1 MATEGKAS
9 EERISQFDYDLLP
22 ELSTLLGIDAV
33 QMAKEMEENEEK
45 LRAKMQKGFN
55 SQMRS
60 EVKRLKTFMTYESY
74 SSWIP
79 SEMAAAGFYFTGVKS
94 GIQCFC
100 CSLILFGTSLR
111 NFPIEDHK
119 KFRPRCE
126 FLLGKDVGNIAKYDV
141 RVKNPGKKLR
151 GDKARYRNE
160 ETRLESF
167 KNWPFYAHGIS
178 PHALSAAGFIFTG
191 ERDTV
196 QCFSC
201 DGCLGDWEEGDNPW
215 KEHAKWFPKCE
226 YLQSKKSSDE
236 IAQYIE
242 SYKGFVDVTGEH
254 FVNSWFKRELLMASA
269 YCNDSVF
276 ANEELRLDTFKKWP
290 HKSGLKVAALAR
302 AGLFYTGVEDIVQC
316 FSCGGCLHNWKE
328 EDDPLEDHTKH
339 FPNCPFLQNM
349 KSTSEVIP
357 DLQSHGELPKVM
369 ETTTESNLEDSEAVN
384 SIGPEVAQD
393 KTQWFQEAKNL
404 SEKLRAVYTSAS
416 FRHMSLLELS
426 SKVAT
431 DHLLGCDLSI
441 ISKHISST
449 VQEPMVLPEVFA
461 NLNSVMCVEG
471 ETGSG
476 KTVLLKKIAFLWAS
490 GCCPLLNRF
499 HLVFYLS
506 LSSTRPDQGLASI
519 ICDQLLKTEG
529 TNTEICMM
537 NIIRQL
543 KNQVLFLLDD
553 YKEMCSFPQVIEKLI
568 KKNHSLRSCLL
579 IAIHTNRARN
589 IRRYLDTIL
598 EIQAFPFY
606 NTVFL
611 LRRLF
616 PHNMTRLQK
625 MMVHFGKNTNL
636 QGIQKTPLFVA
647 AICTNWF
654 QCPFDQFFDD
664 VAVFKSYMD
673 YLFLKHKSTAERFKE
688 IISSCSELALKGF
701 FSSCFEFTDNDL
713 EEAGVDEDED
723 LTMCLMSKFTAQRLR
738 PVYQF
743 FSPTFQEFLAGIRL
757 IELLDSDRQDDQDLG
772 LYYLKQIKSSMMAVF
787 PYENFLKYVSSHPS
801 SKAGPKLVS
810 HLLHLVDNKESLE
823 DTSENDDYLK
833 HRPDISTYMEF
844 LRVIWHLTPNTYY
857 SLVSKRL
864 LDLALKIAY
873 QSNTVAACS
882 PFILQFLQ
890 GRTLTLNMLN
900 LQYFFDHPESL
911 LLLKS
916 IVVSIQG
923 KKRKNFPN
931 FSSLEKC
938 WEINKSQVPTIDQD
952 YASTFKPMKEF
963 EENLAE
969 QEETI
974 NSFLDLQHRAPPD
987 ISAGYWKLPSKQ
999 YKIPLLEVQVTSVD
1013 AVDQEMLRVLMEV
1026 FSASQHIELHLDHS
1040 SGFIESIRPA
1050 LELNKTS
1057 VTKCSIHQCELCAP
1071 EQELLLTLPSLESL
1085 NISGTIQLQDQIFPN
1100 LDKFLCLKELSV
1112 KLDDKP
1118 NTFSVIPEEFPNLHH
1133 MEKLLIHI
1141 LGEDDSSK
1149 LVTLIQ
1155 NSPNLRV
1162 FHLKCNFFSKFESLM
1177 TALTSCKKLEEIWF
1191 SESFFNVI
1199 PFVTILPNFLS
1210 LKILNLSFQQFPDKE
1225 TSEKFAYT
1233 LGSLNHLEELILPTG
1248 DGIRQVAKLII
1259 QQCQQLQCLRVLSF
1273 YQVLNDDSLM
1283 EIAKVAINGGFQKL
1297 ENLNLSI
1304 NHEITEEGY
1313 RNFFRALDNLPNL
1326 QELTISR
1333 HFTACIKAQA
1343 TTVKA
1348 LSQCVLRLPSLT
1360 RLQMLSWLLD
1370 AEDLALLDAMKER
1383 HPKSKHLI
1391 ISWKWILPFSPII
1404 QK

>member
-9 EERISQFDYDLLP
+9 KERIPAFDYDLLP

-33 QMAKEMEENEEK
+33 QMAKEMEENEEEI
-45 LRAKMQKGFN
+45 RAKMQKGFN
-55 SQMRS
+55 SEMRS
-60 EVKRLKTFMTYESY
+60 EAKRLKTFVTYESY
-74 SSWIP
+74 SSWTP
-79 SEMAAAGFYFTGVKS
+79 PEMAAAGFYFTGVKS
-94 GIQCFC
+94 GVQCFC

-111 NFPIEDHK
+111 KFPIENHK
-119 KFRPRCE
+119 KFHPHCE

-151 GDKARYRNE
+151 GDKARYQNE

-167 KNWPFYAHGIS
+167 KKWPFYARGTS
-178 PHALSAAGFIFTG
+178 PHALSTAGFVFTG
-191 ERDTV
+191 KRDTV

-201 DGCLGDWEEGDNPW
+201 GGCLGDWEEGDNPW

-226 YLQSKKSSDE
+226 FLQSKKSSEE

-242 SYKGFVDVTGEH
+242 NYKGFVDVTGEH
-254 FVNSWFKRELLMASA
+254 FMNSWVKRELPMASA

-276 ANEELRLDTFKKWP
+276 ANEELRLDTFKNWP
-290 HKSGLKVAALAR
+290 HKSRLRVAALAR
-302 AGLFYTGVEDIVQC
+302 AGLFYTGIEDMVQC
-316 FSCGGCLHNWKE
+316 FSCGGCLEKWKE
-328 EDDPLEDHTKH
+328 EDDPFEDHTKY

-349 KSTSEVIP
+349 KSAAEVIP
-357 DLQSHGELPKVM
+357 DLQSHGELPE
-369 ETTTESNLEDSEAVN
+369 ETTTESNLENSEAVN
-384 SIGPEVAQD
+384 STGPEVAQGE
-393 KTQWFQEAKNL
+393 TQWFQEAKSL
-404 SEKLRAVYTSAS
+404 SEQLRAVYTTAS
-416 FRHMSLLELS
+416 FRHMSLPELS
-426 SKVAT
+426 SKLAT

-461 NLNSVMCVEG
+461 NLKSVMCVEG

-499 HLVFYLS
+499 QLVFYLS
-506 LSSTRPDQGLASI
+506 LNSTRRDQGLASI
-519 ICDQLLKTEG
+519 ICDQLLETEG
-529 TNTEICMM
+529 TVTELCLM

-579 IAIHTNRARN
+579 IAIHTNRARD

-606 NTVFL
+606 NTIFL

-616 PHNMTRLQK
+616 PHNITRLQK
-625 MMVHFGKNTNL
+625 IMVHFGKNKNL
-636 QGIQKTPLFVA
+636 QVIQKTPLFVA
-647 AICTNWF
+647 AICINWF
-654 QCPFDQFFDD
+654 QCPFDQSFDD
-664 VAVFKSYMD
+664 VAVFKSYMEC
-673 YLFLKHKSTAERFKE
+673 LFLKHKSTAELFKA
-688 IISSCSELALKGF
+688 IVSSCGELALKGF
-701 FSSCFEFTDNDL
+701 FSSCFEFSGDDL
-713 EEAGVDEDED
+713 AEVGVDEDED

-743 FSPTFQEFLAGIRL
+743 LNPTFQEFLAAIRL
-757 IELLDSDRQDDQDLG
+757 NELLDSDRQDNQDLG
-772 LYYLKQIKSSMMAVF
+772 LYYLKQIKSPMMAVY
-787 PYENFLKYVSSHPS
+787 PYENFLNYVSSHPS
-801 SKAGPKLVS
+801 SKAGPKLVF

-823 DTSENDDYLK
+823 DMSENDDYLK
-833 HRPDISTYMEF
+833 HRPDISANMEF
-844 LRVIWHLTPNTYY
+844 FRIIWQMTPDSYF
-857 SLVSKRL
+857 SLVSKHL
-864 LDLALKIAY
+864 LVLALKIAY
-873 QSNTVAACS
+873 RSNSVAACS
-882 PFILQFLQ
+882 PFILEFLQ
-890 GRTLTLNMLN
+890 GRTLTLDVLN
-900 LQYFFDHPESL
+900 LQYFLDHPESL

-923 KKRKNFPN
+923 KKRTKFPN
-931 FSSLEKC
+931 FSSLEAC
-938 WEINKSQVPTIDQD
+938 WDKLQAPTIDQD
-952 YASTFKPMKEF
+952 YASVFESMKEF
-963 EENLAE
+963 EQNIAE
-969 QEETI
+969 KEEKI
-974 NSFLDLQHRAPPD
+974 NSYLDLQHRALPD

-999 YKIPLLEVQVTSVD
+999 YKIPLLQVQVTSMD
-1013 AVDQEMLRVLMEV
+1013 AVDQEMLRVLMIV
-1026 FSASQHIELHLDHS
+1026 FSASQHIELHLNHS

-1057 VTKCSIHQCELCAP
+1057 VTKCSIEQCELCAP
-1071 EQELLLTLPSLESL
+1071 EQELLLALPSLESL
-1085 NISGTIQLQDQIFPN
+1085 NISETIQLPDQIFPN

-1112 KLDDKP
+1112 KLADKP
-1118 NTFSVIPEEFPNLHH
+1118 NVFSVIPEEFPNLHH
-1133 MEKLLIHI
+1133 MEKLVIHI
-1141 LGEDDSSK
+1141 LAENNSSK

-1155 NSPNLRV
+1155 NSPNLHV
-1162 FHLKCNFFSKFESLM
+1162 FHLKCESFSDFESLM
-1177 TALTSCKKLEEIWF
+1177 TALTSCEKLEEIWF
-1191 SESFFNVI
+1191 SGSFFKAI
-1199 PFVTILPNFLS
+1199 PFVTILPNFIS
-1210 LKILNLSFQQFPDKE
+1210 LKILNLEYQQFPDKE
-1225 TSEKFAYT
+1225 ASEKFAYT
-1233 LGSLNHLEELILPTG
+1233 LGSLNHLEELKLPTG

-1273 YQVLNDDSLM
+1273 YQTLNDDSVM
-1283 EIAKVAINGGFQKL
+1283 EIAKVAISGGFQKL

-1304 NHEITEEGY
+1304 NHEITEEGF

-1348 LSQCVLRLPSLT
+1348 LSQCVSRLPNLT

-1370 AEDLALLDAMKER
+1370 AEDMALLNAMKQR

-1391 ISWKWILPFSPII
+1391 IIWKWILPFSPVI